1 MYGNSEEFEVKFE
14 VHQGL
19 VLSLLLFDGGVDP
32 RGQRWAAVGAVVQ
45 YQYVNN
51 LVLSWL
57 RAGLSK
63 SPALRPRGGGG
74 FLRFCF

>member
-32 RGQRWAAVGAVVQ
+32 RGQRWAAVEAVVQ

-51 LVLSWL
+51 LVLMAES
-57 RAGLSK
+57 RAIKIACPTS
-63 SPALRPRGGGG
+63 
-74 FLRFCF
+74 